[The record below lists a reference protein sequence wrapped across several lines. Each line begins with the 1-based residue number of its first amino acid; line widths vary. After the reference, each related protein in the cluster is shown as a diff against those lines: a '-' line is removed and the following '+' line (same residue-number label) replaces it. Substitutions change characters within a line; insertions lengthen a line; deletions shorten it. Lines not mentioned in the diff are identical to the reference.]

1 MFYTFI
7 EVKMILSF
15 SGNAKSWLVVNPF
28 TITYLFVYLYFPFH
42 HGKNIIGI
50 HCQFGHSFQ
59 WLIDKHFRRTM
70 HYFWDHFHRQ
80 VKFVAGQNENYNW
93 NSGIYAAS
101 HKGNEKD
108 GWRNARICEQGKFWS
123 NFSFKTIPI
132 PIQ

>member
-28 TITYLFVYLYFPFH
+28 TITYLFVFPISSWE
-42 HGKNIIGI
+42 KYNWNSLPIW
-50 HCQFGHSFQ
+50 SFVP

-93 NSGIYAAS
+93 NSGIYATS

-108 GWRNARICEQGKFWS
+108 RWRNARICEQGTFWL
-123 NFSFKTIPI
+123 NFSFQTIPI